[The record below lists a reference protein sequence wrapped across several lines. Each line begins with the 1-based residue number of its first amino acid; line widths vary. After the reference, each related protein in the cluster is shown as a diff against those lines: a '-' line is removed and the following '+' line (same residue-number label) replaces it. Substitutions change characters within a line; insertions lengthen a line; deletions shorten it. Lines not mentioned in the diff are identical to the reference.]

1 MIKIAPSILAAD
13 FLKLGEEMK
22 AAEQAGADRFHVDVM
37 DGQFVPNISLGVPVL
52 KAMRRGTS
60 LPLETH
66 LMIDQPERYVEAF
79 AQAGADTLI
88 VHQEN
93 SIHLDRTLQMIKEV
107 GKRAGIALNPSTPA
121 AVLEEVLEKLDLV
134 LVMTVNPGFGGQ
146 SFIEYPLKKIRQ
158 LRKMLYE
165 RNPGCE
171 LEVDGGI
178 DAQTAPRV
186 AEAGANVLVA
196 GTAVFGYPQGPR
208 AGIEAITASV
218 TSGPSSKNLKKL

>member
-1 MIKIAPSILAAD
+1 MVKIAPSILSAD

-22 AAEQAGADRFHVDVM
+22 AAQQAGADRFHVDVM
-37 DGQFVPNISLGVPVL
+37 DGHFVPNISLGIPVL
-52 KAMRRGTS
+52 KAMRKGTA
-60 LPLETH
+60 LPLEAH
-66 LMIDQPERYVEAF
+66 LMIDRPERYVEAF

-93 SIHLDRTLQMIKEV
+93 SVHLDRTLQMIKES
-107 GKRAGIALNPSTPA
+107 GKRAGTALNPSTPA
-121 AVLEEVLEKLDLV
+121 AVLEEVLEKLDLI

-146 SFIEYPLKKIRQ
+146 SFMDYPLKKIRQ
-158 LRKMLYE
+158 LRKMLDE

-186 AEAGANVLVA
+186 VQAGANVLVA
-196 GTAVFGYPQGPR
+196 GTAVFGYPRGAR
-208 AGIEAITASV
+208 AGIEALIRS
-218 TSGPSSKNLKKL
+218 LK